1 MKISKLLASD
11 EIKDPDLQLKI
22 TAFMSA
28 DVVVSFI
35 PSLLYPIVFVHY
47 FIPFVSVSAKYQNQ
61 VEADFD
67 FEL

>member
-35 PSLLYPIVFVHY
+35 PNLLYPIVFGAV
-47 FIPFVSVSAKYQNQ
+47 
-61 VEADFD
+61 
-67 FEL
+67 